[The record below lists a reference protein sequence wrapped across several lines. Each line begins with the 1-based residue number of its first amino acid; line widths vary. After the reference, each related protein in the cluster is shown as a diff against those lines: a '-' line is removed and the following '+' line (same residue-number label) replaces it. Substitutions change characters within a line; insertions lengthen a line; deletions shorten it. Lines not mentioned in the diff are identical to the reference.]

1 MDDAALLVALGPTD
15 TKGFA
20 WANATFTERSLRAT
34 TCPLT
39 CYVGTFVVMMLQC
52 FLAGRILLGL

>member
-1 MDDAALLVALGPTD
+1 MDDAALHVALGPTD

-39 CYVGTFVVMMLQC
+39 RYVGTFVVMMLQS
-52 FLAGRILLGL
+52 FVRGRILLGS